1 MKYSIIIPTLNEEKL
16 LAGILS
22 QLSSP
27 HLKSDFDL
35 EIIVSDGGSKDNT
48 LKIALDYA
56 DIIIVHTGDNYQNIA
71 AGRNEGAKFANGE
84 ILFFFDGDVMLEE
97 PVKLFNFV
105 RKNFENSNY
114 LAMTT
119 FVSVSPEES
128 NIRDKFFHFCYNH
141 YFQLMNNAG
150 IGMGRGECHIIW
162 KKVFDELGGYNETF
176 IAGEDFDLYRR
187 IRKKGNILYTGKL
200 WVFESPRRFRKKGYL
215 TVTWMWVKN
224 GLSVWFKKKSISKI
238 WEQVR

>member
-22 QLSSP
+22 QLSAQ

-35 EIIVSDGGSKDNT
+35 EIIVSDGGSKDST
-48 LKIALDYA
+48 LNIALDYA
-56 DIIIVHTGDNYQNIA
+56 DIIIVHTGNNYQNIA

-84 ILFFFDGDVMLEE
+84 ILFFFDGDVRLEE
-97 PVKLFNFV
+97 PIKLFNFV
-105 RKNFENSNY
+105 KNNFENSNY

-119 FVSVSPEES
+119 FVSVFPEES
-128 NIRDKFFHFCYNH
+128 NFRDRFFHFCYNH

-162 KKVFDELGGYNETF
+162 KKVFDDLGGYNETF

-215 TVTWMWVKN
+215 PVTWMWVKN
-224 GLSVWFKKKSISKI
+224 GLSVWFKNKSISKV

>member
-1 MKYSIIIPTLNEEKL
+1 
-16 LAGILS
+16 
-22 QLSSP
+22 
-27 HLKSDFDL
+27 
-35 EIIVSDGGSKDNT
+35 
-48 LKIALDYA
+48 
-56 DIIIVHTGDNYQNIA
+56 
-71 AGRNEGAKFANGE
+71 
-84 ILFFFDGDVMLEE
+84 
-97 PVKLFNFV
+97 
-105 RKNFENSNY
+105 
-114 LAMTT
+114 
-119 FVSVSPEES
+119 
-128 NIRDKFFHFCYNH
+128 
-141 YFQLMNNAG
+141 MNNAG